1 MKFVPHNY
9 QAYCIDYIK
18 SHPVSALFLT
28 MGLSVATGETVPT
41 AVLPLCDHR
50 GISAPRKSAKDIG
63 AQGLC
68 PQTPE
73 VYRLVPQRLNH
84 RYLLRATKYNKKS
97 DTVWHRPF
105 GSQLAL
111 GSLLSVALSSDC

>member
-28 MGLSVATGETVPT
+28 MGLSVATGEPVPT

-73 VYRLVPQRLNH
+73 VYRLVPQGLNH
-84 RYLLRATKYNKKS
+84 RYC
-97 DTVWHRPF
+97 F
-105 GSQLAL
+105 GP
-111 GSLLSVALSSDC
+111 